1 LSAPAVRYAHSPSPL
16 LLEDRHAGRFRYVQ
30 RSMRGSGGRLLIPLF
45 FNSRETARY
54 YHRLLAAA

>member
-1 LSAPAVRYAHSPSPL
+1 MRYAHSPSPL
-16 LLEDRHAGRFRYVQ
+16 LTGDRHAGRFRYVQ
-30 RSMRGSGGRLLIPLF
+30 RSMRGSGGRLVIPPF